1 MPVTLKPSVAR
12 SNVGR
17 LRRESAP
24 SSETHT
30 SFAALAE
37 AVSGAR
43 RTL

>member
-1 MPVTLKPSVAR
+1 MLVTLKPPVAR

-24 SSETHT
+24 SCETHT

-43 RTL
+43 KSL